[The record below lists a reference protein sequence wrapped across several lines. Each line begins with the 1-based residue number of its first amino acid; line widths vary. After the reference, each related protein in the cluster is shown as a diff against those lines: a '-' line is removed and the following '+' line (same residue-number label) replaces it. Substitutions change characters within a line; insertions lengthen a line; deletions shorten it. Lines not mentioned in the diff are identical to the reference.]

1 MKNTRIYYTLADN
14 NFYLRYNT
22 ETFIY
27 TWDDQSYFYNVQ
39 DAISAIRIQGIHN
52 ILCNLKGLPK

>member
-1 MKNTRIYYTLADN
+1 MKNTRIYYTLAGN

-39 DAISAIRIQGIHN
+39 DAIYAIREQGIHN

>member
-1 MKNTRIYYTLADN
+1 MKNTRIYYVLSGN

-27 TWDDQSYFYNVQ
+27 TWDNQSYFYNVQ
-39 DAISAIRIQGIHN
+39 DAISAIREQGIHN